1 MGARYPTPPVASKW
15 AALFYAAYFG
25 VLGVVLPFLGPYL
38 AARSV
43 GAVGIGLAT
52 AAFSAPKL
60 VYAPLLGALV
70 DRGRW
75 FHGLLAAH
83 LALSLGTALI
93 VARLLVPWTFAPA
106 LFLVGLGFGTVLPL
120 VEAAVLERL
129 PPGGY
134 GRLRLWGSAGFV
146 VVATA
151 SGWLLAGDRLIAF
164 PVLVAAALAVVAVAC
179 WPFDR
184 GAARPQPTTSR
195 APLPGALWAL
205 LGLLTLHQVAHG
217 PYYAFFSLRVAD
229 AGYPREVIGGLWS
242 LGVLAELAAFRWG
255 AQLEGRLGLER
266 LLGVALALTPIR
278 WLLLALPPSL
288 PLLAVAQLG
297 HAASFGAAH
306 LAGVQIVQR
315 ATPPGATRA
324 TQALY
329 SGLAFGLG
337 IVVGS
342 AVAGPLWA
350 TLGGSGTFLA
360 AAGFSTAVALAWP
373 PLARHLQPAR

>member
-60 VYAPLLGALV
+60 VYAPLLGTLV

-315 ATPPGATRA
+315 VTPPGATRA

-360 AAGFSTAVALAWP
+360 AAGLSTAVALAWP

>member
-15 AALFYAAYFG
+15 AAVFYAAYFG

-43 GAVGIGLAT
+43 GAIGIGLAT

-60 VYAPLLGALV
+60 VYAPLLGTLV

-83 LALSLGTALI
+83 LALSLGAALLL
-93 VARLLVPWTFAPA
+93 ARLQVQWTFVPA

-120 VEAAVLERL
+120 IEASVLERL
-129 PPGGY
+129 PQGGY

-146 VVATA
+146 LAASA
-151 SGWLLAGDRLIAF
+151 SGWVLAGERLLAF
-164 PVLVAAALAVVAVAC
+164 PGLLAVVLAAVAVAC

-184 GAARPQPTTSR
+184 GAARPQPSAGHAR
-195 APLPGALWAL
+195 LPGALWAL
-205 LGLLTLHQVAHG
+205 LGLLTLHQVSHG

-229 AGYPREVIGGLWS
+229 AGYAREVIGGLWS

-255 AQLEGRLGLER
+255 AQLERRLGLER

-288 PLLAVAQLG
+288 PLLAAAQLG
-297 HAASFGAAH
+297 HAASFAAAH
-306 LAGVQIVQR
+306 LAGVQLVQR
-315 ATPPGATRA
+315 VTPAGASRA

-342 AVAGPLWA
+342 ALAGPLWA
-350 TLGGSGTFLA
+350 TLGGSGTYLA
-360 AAGFSTAVALAWP
+360 AAAFSAAIALAWP
-373 PLARHLQPAR
+373 AIARRLRNTS